1 MKQKRT
7 QKDIQKQTNKDKTET
22 ETNRHTY
29 ERELSE
35 NDILILRVMY
45 QTNVAV
51 PML

>member
-1 MKQKRT
+1 MKEKRA
-7 QKDIQKQTNKDKTET
+7 NKDKAET
-22 ETNRHTY
+22 EANRHTY

-35 NDILILRVMY
+35 NNILILRVMY